1 MGFLKGVEDGF
12 IAAQKT
18 VLGLFTFPHRL
29 IKRD

>member
-18 VLGLFTFPHRL
+18 VLGLFTSL
-29 IKRD
+29 IG